1 MLLLLMLLSTQ
12 ELLTMP
18 KRDANLRAEVLLR
31 RWKFPNT
38 YTMVRPCGVSCH
50 DSSSTALQVL
60 CRAVCERHSDLHFG
74 EPLPRDMLCFI
85 LLHAANVASLC
96 VDDEFNYACARR

>member
-1 MLLLLMLLSTQ
+1 MHTDMLPLLLPNLLLLSPQ

-38 YTMVRPCGVSCH
+38 YTMVRPVATIMTDPAACTQCIQPMSCLITASMKAAGNATAFHQLCALRSVSSVFAGMC
-50 DSSSTALQVL
+50 
-60 CRAVCERHSDLHFG
+60 
-74 EPLPRDMLCFI
+74 
-85 LLHAANVASLC
+85 
-96 VDDEFNYACARR
+96 

>member
-1 MLLLLMLLSTQ
+1 MLLLLLLLWLSPQ

-38 YTMVRPCGVSCH
+38 YTMVR
-50 DSSSTALQVL
+50 LL
-60 CRAVCERHSDLHFG
+60 RH
-74 EPLPRDMLCFI
+74 I
-85 LLHAANVASLC
+85 LLHALNVSSLC
-96 VDDEFNYACARR
+96 LSF